1 MTATITGNSPLSQL
15 TAGSLIDLGYTGV
28 DLAKADSFS
37 VLAPP
42 GIAPTVSPT
51 LSPTKKAT
59 GRRLNSL
66 RGEENESRDLAAAAT
81 SIPTN
86 SPTTAADAISG
97 TPINE
102 IPFTGTV
109 TQFQAQSTLNIA
121 EIAGGAGGGVAF
133 LGLAAIVAFRRRS
146 AKRMYPGG
154 TQMQSPNPNF
164 GTYNNAPANGYNQNG
179 YTGFGT
185 TFDNFRQSFQPS
197 LWAQNIRAS
206 VMGGGKTSF
215 SNFRQSVMGGFGF
228 GRPPPPSTFEAPQN
242 KPNDM
247 MGARPGYPQA
257 QTNYSSSSS
266 NGSQPNL
273 PSGYGYPSQNQQPP
287 QGYNPPQQPPQGYN
301 PPQQPGYPSQPSGYS
316 GYPPPQQYPPP
327 GAYGYPPQYPPR
339 GYS

>member
-1 MTATITGNSPLSQL
+1 LS
-15 TAGSLIDLGYTGV
+15 
-28 DLAKADSFS
+28 
-37 VLAPP
+37 
-42 GIAPTVSPT
+42 
-51 LSPTKKAT
+51 
-59 GRRLNSL
+59 SL
-66 RGEENESRDLAAAAT
+66 RGEENESRDLAAATT

-86 SPTTAADAISG
+86 SPTTAADAIPG

-146 AKRMYPGG
+146 AKRMFPDG

-164 GTYNNAPANGYNQNG
+164 GTYNNNAPTNGYNQNG
-179 YTGFGT
+179 YNGFGMT
-185 TFDNFRQSFQPS
+185 LNNFRQSFQPS

-206 VMGGGKTSF
+206 SVMGGGKSSF

-228 GRPPPPSTFEAPQN
+228 GRPPPSTFEAPQN

-247 MGARPGYPQA
+247 MGARPGFPQA
-257 QTNYSSSSS
+257 QTNYSSTSS
-266 NGSQPNL
+266 NSSQSNPPNGYLSQNQQPYGSQPN
-273 PSGYGYPSQNQQPP
+273 PPNGYPSQNQQPP
-287 QGYNPPQQPPQGYN
+287 QGYK
-301 PPQQPGYPSQPSGYS
+301 PPQQPGYPSQPPGYP
-316 GYPPPQQYPPP
+316 GYPPPQQYPPPP